1 MFIISVYWKMYLSNN
16 KDVEKKI
23 LWNQNNLKITLEN
36 TPHKY
41 NLESIQSMDSIFKNE
56 YTYEIL
62 SDYLFSTFKIMLI
75 IIQIFLLGL

>member
-1 MFIISVYWKMYLSNN
+1 MYLSNN